1 MIINTVIIVVH
12 VALNKT
18 VQIKNV
24 QYIFEDFIG

>member
-12 VALNKT
+12 VPLNKT
-18 VQIKNV
+18 VQIKSV